1 MTRRQDLGISIET
14 QPAHATRAA
23 RLQRLGAALSRMP
36 APAPDAGTADS
47 LASMP
52 TGFCSTSIV
61 RCGNSLFAPC
71 PPCLRARTSAALEI
85 CGQSPRRPGPLQAQR
100 TSQSTVEDLAGPED
114 VDPAAADMKAGGGVN
129 SKPGFF
135 GTITGGWLTFGVKPN
150 CPAEKLCVPAGLLS
164 WMRPSMTCTYRP
176 GALEV
181 GEGDGIGMT
190 PWAPAGATHADSS
203 VIRRR
208 DFFMVAPSR

>member
-36 APAPDAGTADS
+36 APAPDAGPADS
-47 LASMP
+47 LASM
-52 TGFCSTSIV
+52 TAGFCSTSIV

-114 VDPAAADMKAGGGVN
+114 VDPAEADMKAGGGVN
-129 SKPGFF
+129 SRPGFF
-135 GTITGGWLTFGVKPN
+135 GTITGGWLTFGDNSPTETPLGTASPHKTETDRLNASKNAAIPN
-150 CPAEKLCVPAGLLS
+150 SMQFATAGH
-164 WMRPSMTCTYRP
+164 WR
-176 GALEV
+176 
-181 GEGDGIGMT
+181 T
-190 PWAPAGATHADSS
+190 PT
-203 VIRRR
+203 
-208 DFFMVAPSR
+208 